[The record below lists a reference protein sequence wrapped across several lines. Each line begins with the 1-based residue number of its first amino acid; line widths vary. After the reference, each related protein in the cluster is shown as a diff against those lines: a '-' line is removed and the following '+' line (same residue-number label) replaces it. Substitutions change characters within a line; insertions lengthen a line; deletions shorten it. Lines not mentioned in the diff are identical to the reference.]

1 MSRCATWDLE
11 SYSEAGHIWDADR
24 NRWVVPKGGRVKG
37 LPTVGAAAYWEHP
50 TADVLWLSYDL
61 RDGRG
66 VRHWQPGQPMPAD
79 LCAHIEAGLPLESHN
94 AMFERLGAHHVLTPR
109 YGLPPLRPHALRCS
123 MATARVNSLPG
134 ALGNLGAVLNLSVQ
148 KDKDGKRLLDKF
160 SVPRNPTKPD
170 PRLRILPAD
179 DPQDYARL
187 GSYCGQDVATE
198 MAAADSME
206 PMTEAELE
214 FWLIDQE
221 INWRGMGIDR
231 KAVRDCIVILEQ
243 ALDRYGAECVALTGG
258 IGTGQIEALRGWLA
272 GQGVFL
278 DTLDADAVADALDR
292 LPPGRSPARRALELR
307 ALVGSASVKKLY
319 AMENQCSFDNRLRNL
334 IVHHGARTGRPTG
347 DGPQPLNLPKAGPQL
362 VTCGACAR
370 PYRPMS
376 GCPWCGTPAAADARA
391 TWKPEMIDHVL
402 DVIGDGSLAMVEYF
416 FGDALL
422 CISGCIRGMF
432 VAEHGKR
439 LIASDYSAIE
449 AVVIAMLAG
458 EQWRIEAFERNDPI
472 YLVSASKITSTPLD
486 AYLDYHAQH
495 GEHHPDRQK
504 IGKVAELGL
513 GFGGWVGAWRVFDD
527 SDTYTDDEVKN
538 IILAWR
544 DASPAIVEFWGG
556 QWRGKPWDGRPELYG
571 LEGAAIS
578 AIRNPGYRYDVG
590 AVSFYMRGS
599 MLKMRLPSGR
609 ELTYHD
615 PHLTP
620 STRANARPGEMSIS
634 YMTWN
639 SNPKYGKQGWVRM
652 ETFGGRLAENCVQAA
667 AHDILRHAILGLRA
681 AGYEV
686 ILHVYDEI
694 VVEVPDGHG
703 SIEEVERIMSTMP
716 DWAAGWP
723 VRASGGWEGRRYRK
737 A

>member
-1 MSRCATWDLE
+1 MRCATWDLE

-24 NRWVVPKGGRVKG
+24 QRWVPPKGAKTKG
-37 LPTVGAAAYWEHP
+37 LSVVGAAAYWEHP

-66 VRHWQPGQPMPAD
+66 VRHWYPGQPMPAD
-79 LCAHIEAGLPLESHN
+79 LCAHIAAGLPLESHN

-109 YGLPPLRPHALRCS
+109 YGLPPLRPDALRCS

-134 ALGNLGAVLNLSVQ
+134 ALGNLGAVLNLGVQ

-160 SVPRNPTKPD
+160 SVPRQPTKTD

-179 DPQDYARL
+179 DPADYTKL
-187 GSYCGQDVATE
+187 GAYCGQDVATE

-206 PMTEAELE
+206 PMTGAELE

-243 ALDRYGAECVALTGG
+243 ALERYGAECVALTGG

-272 GQGVFL
+272 AQGVFL
-278 DTLDADAVADALDR
+278 DTLDADAVEAALER
-292 LPPGRSPARRALELR
+292 TPPGPARRALELR

-319 AMENQCSFDNRLRNL
+319 AMENQCSRDDRLRNL

-362 VTCGACAR
+362 VTCASCAR
-370 PYRPMS
+370 PHKPMS
-376 GCPWCGTPAAADARA
+376 LCPWCGVASAPDARA

-402 DVIGDGSLAMVEYF
+402 DVISDGSLPLVEYF

-432 VAEHGKR
+432 VADCGKR

-458 EQWRIEAFERNDPI
+458 EQWRIDAFLRNDPI
-472 YLVSASKITSTPLD
+472 YLVSASKITGTPLQ
-486 AYLDYHAQH
+486 AYLDYYEQH

-513 GFGGWVGAWRVFDD
+513 GFGGWLGAWRVFDD
-527 SDTYTDDEVKN
+527 SDTYRDDEIKN

-556 QWRGKPWDGRPELYG
+556 QWRGKPWDGRPELFG

-578 AIRNPGYRYDVG
+578 AMRNPGYRYDVG

-620 STRANARPGEMSIS
+620 SQRAGARPGEQSIS

-639 SNPKYGKQGWVRM
+639 SNPKYGKAGWVRM
-652 ETFGGRLAENCVQAA
+652 ETFGGRLAENCVQAT
-667 AHDILRHAILGLRA
+667 AHDILRHAIIGLRS
-681 AGYEV
+681 AGYPT

-694 VVEVPDGHG
+694 VVEVPEGLG
-703 SIEEVERIMSTMP
+703 SVADVERIMNIMP
-716 DWAAGWP
+716 AWAADWP